1 MSGDNRTADEV
12 RAEIAQTRGELGETA
27 AALAAK
33 TDVKAR
39 VTKAAAAKT
48 AEVKQAAAEKTAEV
62 KHAVA
67 EKTAQVKQAAAET
80 TAHVAQAAAEKTAE
94 VKQATALAAL
104 VATEAGSD
112 AADNVRHQFTDGEPA
127 EVVRR
132 PVPLALL
139 GAAALGVAVIVAVL
153 LRRRR

>member
-12 RAEIAQTRGELGETA
+12 RAEIAQTRGELGETE

-48 AEVKQAAAEKTAEV
+48 AEVKHVVADKTAEV
-62 KHAVA
+62 KHVVA
-67 EKTAQVKQAAAET
+67 GKAAQVKQAAAET
-80 TAHVAQAAAEKTAE
+80 TAHVTQAAAEKTAE
-94 VKQATALAAL
+94 VKQATALAAV
-104 VATEAGSD
+104 VATEAGTD
-112 AADNVRHQFTDGEPA
+112 AAENVRHQFTDGDPA

-139 GAAALGVAVIVAVL
+139 GAAALGVAVIVVVM
-153 LRRRR
+153 RRRH

>member
-39 VTKAAAAKT
+39 VTKAAAEKT
-48 AEVKQAAAEKTAEV
+48 AEVKQAAAHKTAEV
-62 KHAVA
+62 KHVVADKTAEVKHVVA
-67 EKTAQVKQAAAET
+67 EKTAQM
-80 TAHVAQAAAEKTAE
+80 
-94 VKQATALAAL
+94 KQATALAAI
-104 VATEAGSD
+104 VATEAGGD
-112 AADNVRHQFTDGEPA
+112 AAENVRHQFTDGDPA

-139 GAAALGVAVIVAVL
+139 GAAALGVAVIVVVL